1 MEKSDFDTIKEL
13 FGSAST
19 FKISRDAIK
28 TIGEIA
34 EKTRNGGATLMKGG
48 AFKLNGVKMTD
59 PEKEIR
65 IEQISIQGK
74 FSIVCWGKRNFSLIL
89 WC

>member
-13 FGSAST
+13 FGNAST
-19 FKISRDAIK
+19 FKISRDSIK

-34 EKTRNGGATLMKGG
+34 EKTRLGGATLMKKG

-59 PEKEIR
+59 PNEEILM
-65 IEQISIQGK
+65 EQISIQGK
-74 FSIVCWGKRNFSLIL
+74 FSIVCWGRRNFSLIL
-89 WC
+89 WN